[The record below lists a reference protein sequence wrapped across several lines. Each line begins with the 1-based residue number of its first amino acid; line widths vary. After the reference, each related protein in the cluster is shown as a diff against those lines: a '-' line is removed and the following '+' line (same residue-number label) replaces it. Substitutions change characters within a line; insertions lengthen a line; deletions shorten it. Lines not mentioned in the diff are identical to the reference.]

1 MVFGLFRKNAKS
13 ELPKA
18 ETLVAAPITSL
29 VPVVAD
35 GSRLAQ
41 LGPVLWQDVRYGMTP
56 GEVTGVRS
64 DATRSPQDQRLHDGA
79 TAQLI
84 IPHFRLGGHDYS
96 VLFYFKG
103 GTLTQVTVKTNGR
116 PELSD
121 FHDLVGALRLR
132 YGQEVQIKVSHD
144 SFSSAEWLS
153 ADGTNISLICQP
165 DIDCLNVNFQYRYAD
180 AARKL

>member
-13 ELPKA
+13 EPPKA
-18 ETLVAAPITSL
+18 ESLVAAPITSL
-29 VPVVAD
+29 VPVVPD
-35 GSRLAQ
+35 ESRLAQ
-41 LGPVLWQDVRYGMTP
+41 LGPILWQDVRYGMTP
-56 GEVTGVRS
+56 GEVAGVRS

-103 GTLTQVTVKTNGR
+103 GTLTQVTVKTNGG

-132 YGQEVQIKVSHD
+132 YGQEAQMKVSHD
-144 SFSSAEWLS
+144 SFSSGEWLS
-153 ADGTNISLICQP
+153 AEGTNISLICQP
-165 DIDCLNVNFQYRYAD
+165 NIDCLNVNFQYRYAD
-180 AARKL
+180 AARQL